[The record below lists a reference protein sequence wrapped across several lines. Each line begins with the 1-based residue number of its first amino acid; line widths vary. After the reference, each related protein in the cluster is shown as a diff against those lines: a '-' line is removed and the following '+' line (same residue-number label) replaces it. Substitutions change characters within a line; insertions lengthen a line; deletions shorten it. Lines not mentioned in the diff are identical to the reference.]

1 MSISNEPQ
9 EFCVRECSCCKQ
21 KKRRKDK
28 KDFER
33 ILEIDLI
40 DGTPSATTSI
50 SDLLGE
56 TSFSVTTEN
65 IFDIICIKCFNHF
78 EHFELIE
85 TFPGYVEYDISDVAS
100 GQHIPQFLTDFTLSS
115 EITSTF
121 QIA

>member
-1 MSISNEPQ
+1 M
-9 EFCVRECSCCKQ
+9 
-21 KKRRKDK
+21 
-28 KDFER
+28 R

-100 GQHIPQFLTDFTLSS
+100 GQHIPQLLLFYQCM
-115 EITSTF
+115 IV
-121 QIA
+121 IP

>member
-1 MSISNEPQ
+1 M
-9 EFCVRECSCCKQ
+9 
-21 KKRRKDK
+21 
-28 KDFER
+28 R

-100 GQHIPQFLTDFTLSS
+100 GQHIPQLLLFYQCLLNIFLRFLEAMFFSMQKNS
-115 EITSTF
+115 Y
-121 QIA
+121 